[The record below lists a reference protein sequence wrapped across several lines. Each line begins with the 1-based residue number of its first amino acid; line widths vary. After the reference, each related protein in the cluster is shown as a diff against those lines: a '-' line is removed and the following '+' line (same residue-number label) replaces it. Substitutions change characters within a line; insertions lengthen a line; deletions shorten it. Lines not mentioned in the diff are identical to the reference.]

1 VTPEELRAARA
12 ALRLTQAQL
21 AALLGVR
28 RNNVVRWEMAR
39 TPNARPIPPMAAS
52 YVRHLIACPLMQD
65 DDTTTEP
72 TP

>member
-39 TPNARPIPPMAAS
+39 TPNARPIPPMAES
-52 YVRHLIACPLMQD
+52 YVRHLLACTPI
-65 DDTTTEP
+65 TEP
-72 TP
+72 KP